1 MPFTVID
8 DKLMND
14 ITAASQNSA
23 RRRSIYTFHTS
34 NDDKM
39 HRLLNVIQPDSYSR
53 PHKHDEPDKVEV
65 FIPLRGKM
73 AVVIFAEDGRVA
85 EHVVLQAGETS
96 PWGVEVP
103 PKTWHMTL
111 ALEPD
116 TAIYEVVEGPWDPAT
131 HKKFPTWAPA
141 ENDMAAAQDFIAKIR
156 QELMLY

>member
-14 ITAASQNSA
+14 VTAAAQNSS
-23 RRRSIYTFHTS
+23 RRRSLYNFHTG
-34 NDDKM
+34 NEDKV
-39 HRLLNVIQPDSYSR
+39 HRMLNVIEPDSYIQ
-53 PHKHDEPDKVEV
+53 PHKHEDPDKVEV
-65 FIPLRGKM
+65 FIPLRGKLLM
-73 AVVIFAEDGRVA
+73 VIFADDGRIA
-85 EHVVLQAGETS
+85 EHIVIKAGETS

-116 TAIYEVVEGPWDPAT
+116 TAVYEVVEGPWDPT
-131 HKKFPTWAPA
+131 SHKKYPTWAPP
-141 ENDMAAAQDFIAKIR
+141 EDDKEAAKAFIAKIR